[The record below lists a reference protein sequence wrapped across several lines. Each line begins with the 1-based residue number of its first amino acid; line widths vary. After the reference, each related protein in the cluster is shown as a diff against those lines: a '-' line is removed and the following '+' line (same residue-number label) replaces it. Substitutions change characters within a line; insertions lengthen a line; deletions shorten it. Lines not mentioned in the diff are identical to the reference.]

1 MLCPD
6 VLPRV
11 SAGVE
16 PLGTRPSN
24 WHGAHRWLGIGMLG
38 LLLILSAL
46 PTRVSAEPIP
56 WRRQPVDLPVS
67 NEPLNVVLN
76 RLVTLSGISASIS
89 APVATAKV
97 TGRLQGTAETIFRE
111 LADTYGLTWY
121 YNGSLLYIY
130 SLSEVDSRML
140 QVKPV
145 DLPRVERTLRE
156 MRLLD
161 PRFQLRS
168 SATEGQLFVSGPPQY
183 VQMVSDVAARVAT
196 APSQK
201 THLLDTRVF
210 KLRHA
215 RAADTVVNIGGVE
228 TTIPGVARILNE
240 IMGAP
245 RSDGAMASGN
255 RTLPVTVPGLRGKG
269 QVAVGRDPVVNGAAA
284 AGAGSP
290 QPPVEGAVDGMT
302 ARATTEAIVRAD
314 PRINVVIVRDMQDR
328 MAIYERLI
336 ADLDIS
342 MPLLEIEATVID
354 VSHDKSDQLG
364 VDWRLHGQRADVTSS
379 PNGLAGTGSGAG
391 TIANNLLYSLP
402 ARSSGTGLVGTL
414 LFGSDRTNFI
424 ARINALTQNG
434 DANLISKPRVLTL
447 NNTEAVL
454 QSTQDFYVRVA
465 GRDQADLFNVSLG
478 LTLRVTPTLVEDAEG
493 SRVKLT
499 IRIEDGNT
507 NGGNTVDQIPV
518 VNRNAISTQAV
529 VGDGQSLLIG
539 GYTIDQKSTVKS
551 GVPVLSEM
559 PGLRWLFG
567 QKTTEARR
575 VERMF
580 MITPRLVQPGDIPG
594 TGAPAASLT
603 PSSNALVPVPAPA
616 SVAPAP
622 AQTPALNPAATA
634 PTSTPPMPLVPAA
647 MAPVALSPQA
657 MPAPAPPI
665 GFVLPGDTRAPSRE
679 PVILTVVR

>member
-1 MLCPD
+1 
-6 VLPRV
+6 
-11 SAGVE
+11 
-16 PLGTRPSN
+16 
-24 WHGAHRWLGIGMLG
+24 MLG
-38 LLLILSAL
+38 LLLTLGMA
-46 PTRVSAEPIP
+46 PTQVSAEPVP
-56 WRRQPVDLPVS
+56 WRRQAIDLPVS
-67 NEPLNVVLN
+67 NEPLNLVLN
-76 RLVTLSGISASIS
+76 RLVTLNGISASIS

-97 TGRLQGTAETIFRE
+97 NGRLQGTSETIFRE

-130 SLSEVDSRML
+130 SLAEVESRML
-140 QVKPV
+140 QVNPA

-161 PRFQLRS
+161 SRFQLRS
-168 SATEGQLFVSGPPQY
+168 SATEGQLFVAGPPQY

-201 THLLDTRVF
+201 TQLVDTRVF

-245 RSDGAMASGN
+245 RSDGVATGN
-255 RTLPVTVPGLRGKG
+255 RTLPVTLPGLRGKG
-269 QVAVGRDPVVNGAAA
+269 QVSVGRDPAVAGASATPTA
-284 AGAGSP
+284 AGSP
-290 QPPVEGAVDGMT
+290 QHTEGALDVVPAGGS
-302 ARATTEAIVRAD
+302 ARAVSEAVVRAD
-314 PRINVVIVRDMQDR
+314 PRINVVIVRDMQER

-336 ADLDIS
+336 ADLDTP

-354 VSHDKSDQLG
+354 VSQDKSDQLG
-364 VDWRLHGQRADVTSS
+364 VDWRAHGERADVSSS
-379 PNGLAGTGSGAG
+379 PNGLAGTGKGSGN
-391 TIANNLLYSLP
+391 IANDLIYGLP
-402 ARSSGTGLVGTL
+402 ARSAGTGLVGTL

-434 DANLISKPRVLTL
+434 DANYMSKPRVLTL

-465 GRDQADLFNVSLG
+465 GREQADLFNVSLG
-478 LTLRVTPTLVEDAEG
+478 LTLRVTPTLVEDAAG
-493 SRVKLT
+493 PRVKLT

-507 NGGNTVDQIPV
+507 NGGTQVDQIPV

-539 GYTIDQKSTVKS
+539 GYTIDEKTTVNS
-551 GVPVLSEM
+551 GVPVLSEV

-567 QKTTEARR
+567 QKSSGARR

-594 TGAPAASLT
+594 TGAPAASLS
-603 PSSNALVPVPAPA
+603 PSASPSA
-616 SVAPAP
+616 SVAPPVPAAALSPAAP
-622 AQTPALNPAATA
+622 APALSPAATSPA
-634 PTSTPPMPLVPAA
+634 AMPPTPLVP
-647 MAPVALSPQA
+647 PIV
-657 MPAPAPPI
+657 PATTA
-665 GFVLPGDTRAPSRE
+665 LPGDTRPPSRE